1 MIRNDLTLEY
11 LSLHNLRC
19 HIKYDCQLAKGIN
32 MFVGENGSGKT
43 SILEAVSLL
52 AYGRSFRQHRD
63 ARLMRWDA
71 DAINVQQGLQVQG
84 RWQRF
89 GPILSEARAKGATNK
104 MTIRLQGQIIS
115 NRKEMLNLLP
125 VIIEAPQGERL
136 IDGTTSERR
145 RWLDRV
151 CIMWNE
157 YAEVCLR
164 AYLRAI
170 MQRNRLLRKPSN
182 NSSSNYN
189 SNELDVWEQGIVHYG
204 MQIMQIRHDI
214 IQRINHALA
223 NEQALTE
230 QLFALKIRS
239 NAPED
244 AELWHV
250 LLAENRSKDSK
261 QGCRIGPHC
270 NVLALLYGGKEVRN
284 SGSRG
289 QQRLSA
295 TALRLAQWQLLY
307 QKQGIAPVLL
317 LDDCLEALDNTRQQ
331 RLLQRLEKLSAQVL
345 LTAPMMPSVEVVSRI
360 HKVATATKR
369 CLLPV

>member
-1 MIRNDLTLEY
+1 MIRNNLTLEH

-89 GPILSEARAKGATNK
+89 GPILSEARSKGEANK
-104 MTIRLQGQIIS
+104 MTIRLQGQVIR

-157 YAEVCLR
+157 HAEVCLHS
-164 AYLRAI
+164 YLRAI

-182 NSSSNYN
+182 ISSNHN
-189 SNELDVWEQGIVHYG
+189 NNELDVWEQGIVHYG

-214 IQRINHALA
+214 LQRINHTLA
-223 NEQALTE
+223 SEQALTE
-230 QLFALKIRS
+230 QLFALKIRNS
-239 NAPED
+239 APED
-244 AELWHV
+244 AELWRV
-250 LLAENRSKDSK
+250 LLAKNRSKDSK
-261 QGCRIGPHC
+261 QGCRIGSHC
-270 NVLALLYGGKEVRN
+270 DVLELLYGGKEVRN

-289 QQRLSA
+289 QQRLAA

-307 QKQGIAPVLL
+307 DKQGIAPVLL

-345 LTAPMMPSVEVVSRI
+345 LTAPMIPSVDFVSKV
-360 HKVATATKR
+360 HKVAVSTRR